1 MDKDSIKIIIIGAIT
16 FLGAYL
22 IYYGIKIETKKISL
36 IGLLI
41 CFINAVYWTA
51 KFLKK

>member
-1 MDKDSIKIIIIGAIT
+1 MDKEFIKVLVIAAIA
-16 FLGAYL
+16 FVGAYL
-22 IYYGIKIETKKISL
+22 IYYGIKIESKKVSIL
-36 IGLLI
+36 GLLI